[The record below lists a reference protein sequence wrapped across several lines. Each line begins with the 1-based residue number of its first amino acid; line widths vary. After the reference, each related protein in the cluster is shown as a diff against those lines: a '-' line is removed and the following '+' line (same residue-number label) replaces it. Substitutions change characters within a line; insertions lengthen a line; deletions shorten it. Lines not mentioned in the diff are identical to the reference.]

1 MKGTHEVH
9 ENWATTKSKDCT
21 VVFILKKNRF
31 NHQINLKVP
40 RKSKVNFF
48 FLEPKCTEYTFRMFN
63 VRDLLGERDP
73 CRSASSLLNTASWR
87 FLAKGESCLYFSR
100 REETSA
106 LQSTEM
112 YIYPLIPFWPKFSLK
127 DKHCVTVCVLNV
139 EHIVIMCGFSVK
151 KKIPQMCSKSIY
163 TRRHHFFQDK
173 NKFKSIYVKPAVQLI
188 LF

>member
-1 MKGTHEVH
+1 M
-9 ENWATTKSKDCT
+9 
-21 VVFILKKNRF
+21 
-31 NHQINLKVP
+31 
-40 RKSKVNFF
+40 
-48 FLEPKCTEYTFRMFN
+48 EPKCTEFTFRMFN
-63 VRDLLGERDP
+63 VRDLLEERDP

-127 DKHCVTVCVLNV
+127 DKEALRDSLCLDCLTYCYNV
-139 EHIVIMCGFSVK
+139 WVFSKK
-151 KKIPQMCSKSIY
+151 KKIPQMCSLSIY

>member
-1 MKGTHEVH
+1 MY
-9 ENWATTKSKDCT
+9 SS
-21 VVFILKKNRF
+21 IYLKKNRF
-31 NHQINLKVP
+31 NHQINLKVS

-48 FLEPKCTEYTFRMFN
+48 FLEPKCTEFTFRMFN

-127 DKHCVTVCVLNV
+127 DKEALRDSLCPECLTYCNNV
-139 EHIVIMCGFSVK
+139 WVFSK
-151 KKIPQMCSKSIY
+151 KKYRRCVQNPFTLEGIISFRIKTNSKAFMSSLPCSLY
-163 TRRHHFFQDK
+163 YF
-173 NKFKSIYVKPAVQLI
+173 NLI
-188 LF
+188 RVWI